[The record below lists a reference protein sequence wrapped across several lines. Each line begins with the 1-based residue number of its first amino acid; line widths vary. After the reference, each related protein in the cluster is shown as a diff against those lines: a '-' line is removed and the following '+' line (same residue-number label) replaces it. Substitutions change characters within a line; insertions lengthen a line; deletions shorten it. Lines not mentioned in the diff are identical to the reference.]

1 VHAGSNSVLL
11 FSSMPGK
18 LIIENLRE
26 QEPGDSI
33 PDLQLHVEELYR
45 DCRNDVYAYLITLG
59 LPPAQAQDT
68 TQEVF
73 LRYYV
78 TRQQRDESIENPRAW
93 IFRVAHNLGLKVR
106 SKQARLHPIDDE
118 LERRLSD
125 HAVNPERGAIDNQRR
140 SRVEQAIEELSGQQK
155 QCLFLRAEGLRY
167 REIAEVIGIRSS
179 SVSEFLKRAITKLR
193 KVAGE

>member
-1 VHAGSNSVLL
+1 
-11 FSSMPGK
+11 MPGK
-18 LIIENLRE
+18 LIIDNPHE
-26 QEPGDSI
+26 QAPGGGKRDSI
-33 PDLQLHVEELYR
+33 RDLQHHVEELYR

-59 LPPAQAQDT
+59 LPAAQAQDT

-78 TRQQRDESIENPRAW
+78 TRQRDESIENPRAW

-125 HAVNPERGAIDNQRR
+125 NAVNPERGAIDNQRR
-140 SRVEQAIEELSGQQK
+140 SRVEHAIEALSGQQR

-167 REIAEVIGIRSS
+167 REIADVIGIRSS